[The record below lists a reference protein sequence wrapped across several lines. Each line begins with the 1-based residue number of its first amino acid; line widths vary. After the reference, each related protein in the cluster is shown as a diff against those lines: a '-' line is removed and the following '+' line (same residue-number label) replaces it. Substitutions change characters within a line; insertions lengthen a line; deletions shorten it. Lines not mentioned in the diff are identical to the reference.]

1 QGGDGLR
8 MHLQAAVIVEQQDEV
23 VLGAVSLDEGDIG
36 QGGERG
42 IRSAHVSILTVGPAR
57 MSSARARFRSA
68 SAALPSI
75 QWMRGTRRNQV
86 SCRPATCRVLTLVSA
101 FASAA
106 DSAPSRCRRVWA

>member
-1 QGGDGLR
+1 
-8 MHLQAAVIVEQQDEV
+8 MHLQPAVIVEQQDEV

-42 IRSAHVSILTVGPAR
+42 IRSAHVSILSVGPAR

-75 QWMRGTRRNQV
+75 QWMRGSRRNQV
-86 SCRPATCRVLTLVSA
+86 SCRRGNWRVRTSGGP
-101 FASAA
+101 FASPGGSTPAG
-106 DSAPSRCRRVWA
+106 SRRVMGEPEGAE